1 MLDDS
6 RDGEREGEGGR
17 EGRGEGGREGRGEGG
32 RQGGREE
39 GGLVDQRASVYDG
52 DEFDVFRRHRDIDLS
67 QVHIGK
73 RCNNKNICT

>member
-6 RDGEREGEGGR
+6 RDGEREGEGGGGGGR
-17 EGRGEGGREGRGEGG
+17 EGGGGGREGGGEGGRGG
-32 RQGGREE
+32 

-73 RCNNKNICT
+73 RCKQ

>member
-6 RDGEREGEGGR
+6 RDGEREGGGGGR
-17 EGRGEGGREGRGEGG
+17 EGGGGGGREGGG
-32 RQGGREE
+32 V
-39 GGLVDQRASVYDG
+39 VDQRASVYDG
-52 DEFDVFRRHRDIDLS
+52 DECDVFRRHRDIDLS

>member
-6 RDGEREGEGGR
+6 RDGEREGEGKDGG
-17 EGRGEGGREGRGEGG
+17 GRGEGEREG
-32 RQGGREE
+32 

-73 RCNNKNICT
+73 RCKQFS

>member
-6 RDGEREGEGGR
+6 RDGEREGEGGG
-17 EGRGEGGREGRGEGG
+17 GRGGGGRGGGEG
-32 RQGGREE
+32 

-73 RCNNKNICT
+73 RCKQ

>member
-6 RDGEREGEGGR
+6 RDGEREGEGGG
-17 EGRGEGGREGRGEGG
+17 GRGGGGRGGGGEG
-32 RQGGREE
+32 

-73 RCNNKNICT
+73 RCKQ